1 VAWRRAAPSDARAL
15 LQGAQQGVAVAWSLW
30 LAVVTRLL

>member
-1 VAWRRAAPSDARAL
+1 VAWWRVAPLDAQAL

-30 LAVVTRLL
+30 LAVVTQLL